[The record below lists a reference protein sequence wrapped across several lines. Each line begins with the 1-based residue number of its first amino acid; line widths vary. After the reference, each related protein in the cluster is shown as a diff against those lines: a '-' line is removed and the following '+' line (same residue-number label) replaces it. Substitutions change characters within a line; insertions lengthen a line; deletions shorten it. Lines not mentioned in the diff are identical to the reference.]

1 MSRADPSLSLTF
13 PSHHGLV
20 HVHRLPA
27 PLSLRSASDRSSTL
41 RGISTVSGG
50 GENNLAFKC
59 TRKRVVIETHH
70 LDVEGGVGERRTTTM
85 GKTVGVG
92 GDEIGREKAISKSER
107 NELSVGAGA
116 AGRAAM
122 EVELEEEGRRDMEAA
137 AAGAPEERQR
147 RGKKVTFWGDRAG
160 GELGW

>member
-1 MSRADPSLSLTF
+1 M
-13 PSHHGLV
+13 
-20 HVHRLPA
+20 
-27 PLSLRSASDRSSTL
+27 
-41 RGISTVSGG
+41 
-50 GENNLAFKC
+50 
-59 TRKRVVIETHH
+59 IETHH